1 MALSRA
7 TWIPRCLKVDGKA
20 VQRRESIKNQC
31 ASMELGDIIQVNLN
45 APLLKS
51 DPKGDGKVVQ
61 R

>member
-1 MALSRA
+1 
-7 TWIPRCLKVDGKA
+7 
-20 VQRRESIKNQC
+20 
-31 ASMELGDIIQVNLN
+31 MELGDIIQVNLN